1 MSRRTHPKDS
11 VRGYSPQPIYGP
23 PALSRRAFLAAGGA
37 AAAVASAPTVG
48 LSFGSY
54 ALWMLTWGDALELIG
69 RTGYDGV
76 ELALMPGWPTEPKL
90 LSRSDRF
97 YIRSRLAEMELE
109 LPAVLEN
116 LRVAHPTQTL
126 HRNLERLRSAI
137 ELGADLAPGKPPIVE
152 TTLGRSPDEWD
163 SIKGQFVDEI
173 GEWTRVASASETV
186 ICFKPHVG
194 NAVNDVE
201 RSLWLVEQVGSPH
214 LRCTYD
220 YSHLWLAGYDL
231 IESMDALLPIC
242 PYIHVKDA
250 ERSSAGHRFLLPGD
264 GETDYV
270 AMFGNFRQAGYSGF
284 VNVEVSAQIHRSD
297 DFHPIEAAMTCYDRM
312 EAAFEAAGLQRP

>member
-1 MSRRTHPKDS
+1 MSLRRHRSDPI
-11 VRGYSPQPIYGP
+11 RGHGPQPLAGAA
-23 PALSRRAFLAAGGA
+23 ALSRRAFLAAGGVA
-37 AAAVASAPTVG
+37 AATSAPPRVG

-90 LSRSDRF
+90 LSSSDRL
-97 YIRSRLAEMELE
+97 YIRSRLADMGLA

-126 HRNLERLRSAI
+126 PRNLERLRRAI
-137 ELGADLAPGKPPIVE
+137 ELGVDLAPGKPPIIE
-152 TTLGRSPDEWD
+152 TTLGRSPGEWD
-163 SIKGQFVDEI
+163 AVKSQFVDEI
-173 GEWTRVASASETV
+173 GEWVRVAGEGDTV

-194 NAVNDVE
+194 NAVNDIE
-201 RSLWLVEQVGSPH
+201 RSRWLVAQIDSPH
-214 LRCTYD
+214 FRCTYD

-231 IESMDALLPIC
+231 VESLDALLPIC

-250 ERSSAGHRFLLPGD
+250 VRIPDGHRFLLPGD

-270 AMFGNFRQAGYSGF
+270 AMFRKLRQTGYGGF
-284 VNVEVSAQIHRSD
+284 VNVEISAQLHRAD

>member
-1 MSRRTHPKDS
+1 MSQRRHLANAT
-11 VRGYSPQPIYGP
+11 RGSRPQPTDCAV
-23 PALSRRAFLAAGGA
+23 ALSRRAFLAAGGVTA
-37 AAAVASAPTVG
+37 AASSTPAVG

-90 LSRSDRF
+90 LSSTDRL
-97 YIRSRLAEMELE
+97 YIRSRLGDMGLA
-109 LPAVLEN
+109 LPAVLEQ

-126 HRNLERLRSAI
+126 HRNLERLRRAI
-137 ELGADLAPGKPPIVE
+137 DLGADLAPGKPPIVE
-152 TTLGRSPDEWD
+152 TTLGRSPGEWD
-163 SIKGQFVDEI
+163 AAKNQFVDEI
-173 GEWTRVASASETV
+173 GKWVRVADTGGTV

-194 NAVNDVE
+194 NAVNNIE
-201 RSLWLVEQVGSPH
+201 RSLWLVAQVDSPH
-214 LRCTYD
+214 FRCTYD
-220 YSHLWLAGYDL
+220 FSHLWLAGYDL
-231 IESMDALLPIC
+231 AESLDALLPVC

-250 ERSSAGHRFLLPGD
+250 VPTSDGHRFLLPGD

-270 AMFGNFRQAGYSGF
+270 AMFQKLRETGYSGF

-312 EAAFEAAGLQRP
+312 EAAFETADLQRP

>member
-1 MSRRTHPKDS
+1 M
-11 VRGYSPQPIYGP
+11 
-23 PALSRRAFLAAGGA
+23 LSRRAFLAAGGVTA
-37 AAAVASAPTVG
+37 AASATPTVG

-90 LSRSDRF
+90 LSRTDRL
-97 YIRSRLAEMELE
+97 YIRSRLGDMGLA
-109 LPAVLEN
+109 LPAVLEQ
-116 LRVAHPTQTL
+116 LRVADPTQTP
-126 HRNLERLRSAI
+126 HRNLERLRRAI

-152 TTLGRSPDEWD
+152 TTLGRSPEEWD
-163 SIKGQFVDEI
+163 AVKSQFIDEI
-173 GEWTRVASASETV
+173 GEWVRVADAGDTV

-194 NAVNDVE
+194 NAVNNIE
-201 RSLWLVEQVGSPH
+201 RSLWLVAQVDSPH
-214 LRCTYD
+214 FRCTFD

-231 IESMDALLPIC
+231 VESLDALLPIC

-250 ERSSAGHRFLLPGD
+250 ARTSGGHRFLLPGD
-264 GETDYV
+264 AETDYV
-270 AMFGNFRQAGYSGF
+270 AMFRKLRQTGYGGF

-297 DFHPIEAAMTCYDRM
+297 DFHPIDAAMTCYDRM
-312 EAAFEAAGLQRP
+312 EAAFESAGLQRP

>member
-1 MSRRTHPKDS
+1 MSQRRHHADIT
-11 VRGYSPQPIYGP
+11 RGSRPQPTDCAV
-23 PALSRRAFLAAGGA
+23 ALSRRAFLAAGGVA
-37 AAAVASAPTVG
+37 AAASSTPAVG

-76 ELALMPGWPTEPKL
+76 ELALMPGWPTEPEQ
-90 LSRSDRF
+90 LSSTDRS
-97 YIRSRLAEMELE
+97 YIRSRLGDMGLA
-109 LPAVLEN
+109 LPAVLEQ

-126 HRNLERLRSAI
+126 HRNLERLRRAI
-137 ELGADLAPGKPPIVE
+137 DLGADLAPGKPPIVE
-152 TTLGRSPDEWD
+152 TTLGRSPGEWD
-163 SIKGQFVDEI
+163 AVKNQFVDEI
-173 GEWTRVASASETV
+173 GEWVRVAGDTV

-194 NAVNDVE
+194 NAVNNIE
-201 RSLWLVEQVGSPH
+201 RSLWLVAQVDSSSF
-214 LRCTYD
+214 RCTYD
-220 YSHLWLAGYDL
+220 FSHLWLAGYDL
-231 IESMDALLPIC
+231 AESLDALLPVC

-250 ERSSAGHRFLLPGD
+250 VRTSDGHRFLLPGD

-270 AMFGNFRQAGYSGF
+270 AMFQKLRETGYSGF

-312 EAAFEAAGLQRP
+312 EAAFETADLQRP